1 MTALKGLYMFE
12 EIKKLKESQVA
23 KQLNIDT
30 RTVKRYWN
38 MSEQDF
44 LNLVKKLNENKSKSI
59 LDQYKDEI
67 LGFLITYK
75 DFTAAQIYDRLK
87 EQHIN
92 FDLCKSSVR
101 NYVAKLREKNNLNK
115 KLKEREYVA
124 VEELP
129 MGKQAQVDFGE
140 IILYD
145 VENNPVKVWTFAMM
159 LSHSRYKYGCWQDK
173 PFNAQ
178 DFVEAHNK
186 AFQYFGGIPEEIVYD
201 RTKVALVNENED
213 GTFKLCKAFEEYVEK
228 VKFNPVFCKPYD
240 PESKG
245 KIEAVVK
252 YFKFNFA
259 NHRTFKGIDNL
270 NAAFHRWLEGTG
282 NTKVHQT
289 TKKVPSEV
297 FSLERQYLSDKHLSK
312 DIPIIQHRV
321 KKDNTISYEG
331 NRYSLPK
338 GTYSAHKDIVLNIVG
353 DLLEIKTLDLNLI
366 ISYKMATGKGKLIQK
381 EPYHRQIDKEVSEL
395 KTEVFEQFKYNE
407 RILEYIEKLVISDPK
422 NVRRNLVKLQKLG
435 NEFSLNALVG
445 GVEYSLLKGDLS
457 LGTLSL
463 KVKQN
468 SFSVKKEEILQSDL
482 IPKICDV
489 NTRSISEYQ
498 NIQEEGL

>member
-1 MTALKGLYMFE
+1 MFE
-12 EIKKLKESQVA
+12 EIKKLKALPLKLKESQVA

-30 RTVKRYWN
+30 RTVKKYWN

-44 LNLVKKLNENKSKSI
+44 LNLVKKLNENKSKSV

-67 LGFLITYK
+67 LRFLITYK
-75 DFTAAQIYDRLK
+75 EFTAAQIYDRLK

-92 FDLCKSSVR
+92 FDLCESSVR

-145 VENNPVKVWTFAMM
+145 IENNPVKVWTFAIV

-213 GTFKLCKAFEEYVEK
+213 GTFKLCKTFEEYVEK

-270 NAAFHRWLEGTG
+270 NAAFYRWLERTG

-338 GTYSAHKDIVLNIVG
+338 GTYSAHKDVVLNIVG

-366 ISYKMATGKGKLIQK
+366 ISYKISTGRGKLIQK
-381 EPYHRQIDKEVSEL
+381 EPYHRQIDKGISEL
-395 KTEVFEQFKYNE
+395 KAEVFKQFKYNE
-407 RILEYIEKLVISDPK
+407 RIVEYIEKLVISDPK
-422 NVRRNLVKLQKLG
+422 NVRRNLVKLQSLG
-435 NEFSLNALVG
+435 NEFSLKTLVVG
-445 GVEYSLLKGDLS
+445 IEYSLLKDEFS

-463 KVKQN
+463 KAKQY
-468 SFSVKKEEILQSDL
+468 SSPVKKDESLQSDL

>member
-1 MTALKGLYMFE
+1 MKGLYMFE

-213 GTFKLCKAFEEYVEK
+213 GTFKLCKAFEEYVKK

>member
-1 MTALKGLYMFE
+1 MKGLYMFE

-186 AFQYFGGIPEEIVYD
+186 AFQYFG
-201 RTKVALVNENED
+201 
-213 GTFKLCKAFEEYVEK
+213 
-228 VKFNPVFCKPYD
+228 
-240 PESKG
+240 
-245 KIEAVVK
+245 
-252 YFKFNFA
+252 
-259 NHRTFKGIDNL
+259 
-270 NAAFHRWLEGTG
+270 
-282 NTKVHQT
+282 
-289 TKKVPSEV
+289 
-297 FSLERQYLSDKHLSK
+297 
-312 DIPIIQHRV
+312 
-321 KKDNTISYEG
+321 
-331 NRYSLPK
+331 
-338 GTYSAHKDIVLNIVG
+338 
-353 DLLEIKTLDLNLI
+353 
-366 ISYKMATGKGKLIQK
+366 
-381 EPYHRQIDKEVSEL
+381 
-395 KTEVFEQFKYNE
+395 
-407 RILEYIEKLVISDPK
+407 
-422 NVRRNLVKLQKLG
+422 
-435 NEFSLNALVG
+435 
-445 GVEYSLLKGDLS
+445 
-457 LGTLSL
+457 
-463 KVKQN
+463 
-468 SFSVKKEEILQSDL
+468 
-482 IPKICDV
+482 
-489 NTRSISEYQ
+489 
-498 NIQEEGL
+498 

>member
-1 MTALKGLYMFE
+1 MKGLYMFE

-173 PFNAQ
+173 PFNVQ